1 MNTHCLL
8 IHTIMLPLVWGATSL
23 PASAQCAEV
32 EAVLKDI
39 VSQEIRP
46 RIIAKDFDT
55 YEKLACY
62 TLDEMKVD
70 DFILLGRGLEYSDLI
85 QLDPSTVEY
94 DVLRMVYREKGV
106 ACEHIFIRRRKQPA
120 TLIYHQS
127 QRKQILYLLKAKQE
141 ALATLKRQQQYLT
154 TDILNILGDVLVGQI
169 EAPGPFSD
177 VVSKASKEL
186 KERGIVAVSRY
197 YDLDYKPSENENAN
211 LVRKVLDPIDK
222 VISATGVQLGTWLKY
237 WETIKLSPDAGM
249 VVGNAAAK
257 VRIYLMESELE
268 DDIKQLQKQLDAIP
282 ASSN

>member
-1 MNTHCLL
+1 
-8 IHTIMLPLVWGATSL
+8 MLPLVWGTTSI

-39 VSQEIRP
+39 VTQEIRP
-46 RIIAKDFDT
+46 RIIDKDYDT
-55 YEKLACY
+55 YEKFACY
-62 TLDEMKVD
+62 TLGEMNVD
-70 DFILLGRGLEYSDLI
+70 DFVLLGRGLEYSNLI

-94 DVLRMVYREKGV
+94 DVLRMVDREKGM
-106 ACEHIFIRRRKQPA
+106 ACEHIFIRRKQPA
-120 TLIYHQS
+120 TLTYHHS

-154 TDILNILGDVLVGQI
+154 TDILSILGDVLVGQI

-186 KERGIVAVSRY
+186 KERGIAEVSRY

-222 VISATGVQLGTWLKY
+222 VISATGVPLGKWLKY
-237 WETIKLSPDAGM
+237 WESIKLSPDAGM

-282 ASSN
+282 TSN